1 LIERKE
7 RRREEIVE
15 QEMIVAV
22 ALVDE
27 MRREERIYCK

>member
-15 QEMIVAV
+15 QEMIAT
-22 ALVDE
+22 LVDE

>member
-15 QEMIVAV
+15 QEMIVT
-22 ALVDE
+22 LVDE